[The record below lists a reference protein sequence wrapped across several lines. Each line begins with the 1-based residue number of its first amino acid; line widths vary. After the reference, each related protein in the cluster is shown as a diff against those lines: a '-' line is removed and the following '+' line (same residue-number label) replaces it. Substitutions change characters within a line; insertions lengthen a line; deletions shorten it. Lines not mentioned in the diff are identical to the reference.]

1 MVPTV
6 YGFTD
11 PAPAFLA
18 PVYPATALPSAGV
31 ATVLVV
37 EDDPLLA
44 EFAAEVIAEAGYRV
58 LIADDADRAE
68 GMLAR
73 GAVDLLFT
81 DIDLAR
87 GTSGLDLARRA
98 RRRLPDL
105 PVLYASG
112 GRWTLGDEAVAGSV
126 FFPKPYRLED
136 VVATIAAALAPR
148 R

>member
-1 MVPTV
+1 MVPSPFAFADLPGCLST
-6 YGFTD
+6 
-11 PAPAFLA
+11 AFLS
-18 PVYPATALPSAGV
+18 PALPPSGA

-44 EFAAEVIAEAGYRV
+44 ELAAEVIAEAGYRV
-58 LIADDADRAE
+58 LVADDADRAE

-87 GTSGLDLARRA
+87 GTNGLDLARRA

-136 VVATIAAALAPR
+136 VVATIAGALSR
-148 R
+148 RA

>member
-1 MVPTV
+1 MVSFAHPT
-6 YGFTD
+6 FAD
-11 PAPAFLA
+11 LAPAFLG
-18 PVYPATALPSAGV
+18 PALPPAGA

-44 EFAAEVIAEAGYRV
+44 ELAAEVIAEAGYRV
-58 LIADDADRAE
+58 LVADDADRAE

-87 GTSGLDLARRA
+87 GTNGLDLARRA
-98 RRRLPDL
+98 RRRLPGL

-112 GRWTLGDEAVAGSV
+112 GRWTLGDEAVAGSA

-136 VVATIAAALAPR
+136 VVATITRALAPR
-148 R
+148 D